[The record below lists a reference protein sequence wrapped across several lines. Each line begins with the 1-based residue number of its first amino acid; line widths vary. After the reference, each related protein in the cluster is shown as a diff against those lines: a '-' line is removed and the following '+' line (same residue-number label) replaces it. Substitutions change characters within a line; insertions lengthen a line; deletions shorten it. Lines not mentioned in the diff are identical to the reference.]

1 MALSLAISWQTLL
14 SAAQKGTAFPCV
26 KRNTKVSSLSC
37 WLKSS
42 FPLRMPAPLP
52 AGAVGT
58 ARRAESRLNF
68 TSSLNLGPVLASFPK
83 KKKTHPKTIKQ
94 ADAGTRAAPDSLLR
108 GLHPGCLG
116 MPPATAVGPEA
127 ALGGGDDGT
136 GGCPAPVSNR
146 VGKQVQ
152 FTTNWSKY
160 GHYHTKWR
168 QTGLTG
174 GIKSRLP

>member
-83 KKKTHPKTIKQ
+83 KKKNPPQNNKTSRCWHQ
-94 ADAGTRAAPDSLLR
+94 GCTRLPAEGVASRLPRDASSYRR
-108 GLHPGCLG
+108 
-116 MPPATAVGPEA
+116 
-127 ALGGGDDGT
+127 GT
-136 GGCPAPVSNR
+136 GGGTGRGRRRHGGVPCPGQQPGWKASAI
-146 VGKQVQ
+146 
-152 FTTNWSKY
+152 
-160 GHYHTKWR
+160 YH
-168 QTGLTG
+168 
-174 GIKSRLP
+174 